1 MPTKELP
8 LIFFWNRPC
17 STVVGPLAI
26 SLLWLSAACMGT
38 QFAGNRGLSY
48 DVGTGCTNCPISELH
63 LKYTVYV
70 DSRVGSTGGV
80 SIVLYYSKILTA
92 CSYYNLKVSTS

>member
-1 MPTKELP
+1 MHAGKAVAQVNCFVNLNCGGATGNSPTVAQ
-8 LIFFWNRPC
+8 C
-17 STVVGPLAI
+17 
-26 SLLWLSAACMGT
+26 CMGT
-38 QFAGNRGLSY
+38 QFAGDRGLSY